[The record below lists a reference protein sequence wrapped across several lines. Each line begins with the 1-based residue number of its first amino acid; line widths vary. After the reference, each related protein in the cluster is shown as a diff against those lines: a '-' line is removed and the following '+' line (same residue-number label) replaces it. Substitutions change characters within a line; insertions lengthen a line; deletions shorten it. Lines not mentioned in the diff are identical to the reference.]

1 VAVDSA
7 DAVEPVAEPFALG
20 NLKDAV
26 LDEPGFVAVA

>member
-1 VAVDSA
+1 VT
-7 DAVEPVAEPFALG
+7 EPFHLG